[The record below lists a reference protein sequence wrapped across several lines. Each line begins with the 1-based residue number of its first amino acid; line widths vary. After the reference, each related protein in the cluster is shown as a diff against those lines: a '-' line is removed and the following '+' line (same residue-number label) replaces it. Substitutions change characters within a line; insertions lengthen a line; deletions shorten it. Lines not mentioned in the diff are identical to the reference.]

1 MYTFPSMYKDYNRP
15 YYFKK
20 DEDSITTYNNTIKS
34 SKINLDE
41 GINYVIKFE
50 ALSYYNVPTNKGTI
64 TNLKAIGDKILV
76 HTEDSLFSFSGS
88 TKLSGTN
95 SQQVALEESDP
106 FDTGI
111 VELFG
116 SERGFFGLSLKS
128 DSILTQAGYVFYDRS
143 VNIIY
148 LYTGQGYER
157 ISDAINKILNYK
169 KINNII
175 FASDLYNDRI
185 IMHIDFD
192 SVDNEF
198 ITLSY
203 NFNTKTYAS
212 LHDYKFH
219 NSFSTK
225 TTCYFYKLNEYIKDG
240 IFKYVRDYSG
250 YPHKDLIAKDLYP
263 TININDN
270 PAAIIDVIF
279 NDSYERVK
287 TLNSISWIGKE
298 FNKIITEGPT
308 DFNFINVAEENI
320 CNKQCVKHIT
330 IYSNSCLT
338 NTIATDGNGYDYNLF
353 KDKDEIDIRRKD
365 RDNKGLNYPSELSIS
380 ENAYKLPVY
389 NNGVWSLNYF
399 RNTLNKDKI
408 TSEQSLVYGNYI
420 VVRFILDNNFK
431 IENII
436 FNVQ

>member
-1 MYTFPSMYKDYNRP
+1 
-15 YYFKK
+15 
-20 DEDSITTYNNTIKS
+20 
-34 SKINLDE
+34 
-41 GINYVIKFE
+41 
-50 ALSYYNVPTNKGTI
+50 
-64 TNLKAIGDKILV
+64 
-76 HTEDSLFSFSGS
+76 
-88 TKLSGTN
+88 
-95 SQQVALEESDP
+95 
-106 FDTGI
+106 
-111 VELFG
+111 
-116 SERGFFGLSLKS
+116 
-128 DSILTQAGYVFYDRS
+128 
-143 VNIIY
+143 
-148 LYTGQGYER
+148 
-157 ISDAINKILNYK
+157 
-169 KINNII
+169 
-175 FASDLYNDRI
+175 
-185 IMHIDFD
+185 MHIDFD